1 MVVRILGERGVL
13 RERRVWCGQG
23 DRVWGVV
30 RDDGQVTWT
39 EGGQARRE
47 QEAGEG
53 EAEAEAEAGGR
64 GVRAERVR

>member
-1 MVVRILGERGVL
+1 MLGERGVP

-53 EAEAEAEAGGR
+53 EAGAS
-64 GVRAERVR
+64 RARTVEWQVVMDGYG